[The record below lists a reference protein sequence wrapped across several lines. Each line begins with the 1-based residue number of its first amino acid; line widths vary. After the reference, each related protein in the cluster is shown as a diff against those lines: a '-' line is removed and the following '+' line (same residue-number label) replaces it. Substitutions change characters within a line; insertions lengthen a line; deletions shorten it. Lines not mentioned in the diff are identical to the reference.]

1 MDSFWTAVSAVKRD
15 PDLIER
21 HASQI
26 AEIDRLLFEQ
36 WKPLIRV
43 EMPVGNTVAIAGTLA
58 GLGLVAAGYYVADP
72 WNGLAILAG
81 TGVLLGTTHGL
92 GHILTGAAVGIRFIA
107 WFVAGVRAPQ
117 PGVKTDKAS
126 YLRTPPRSRAWMHAS
141 GAIVTK
147 LVPFLM
153 LGPALVADVP
163 AWTWVIL
170 LIIGFGQFATDA
182 IWSTKTSDWMRYR
195 REMRIADELQGESP
209 RGGA

>member
-1 MDSFWTAVSAVKRD
+1 MHVFWAAVSAVKRD
-15 PDLIER
+15 ADLIER
-21 HASQI
+21 HATQI
-26 AEIDRLLFEQ
+26 GEIDRLVFEQ

-43 EMPVGNTVAIAGTLA
+43 RMSAGNAAAIVGTLA
-58 GLGLVAAGYYVADP
+58 GLGLVAAGYYLSDP

-92 GHILTGAAVGIRFIA
+92 AHVLGGAVVGIRFIA
-107 WFVAGVRAPQ
+107 WFVAGIRAPQ
-117 PGVKTDKAS
+117 PGVKTEKAS

-141 GAIVTK
+141 GAVITK

-163 AWTWVIL
+163 TWTWVVL
-170 LIIGFGQFATDA
+170 LIIGFGQFVTDA

-195 REMRIADELQGESP
+195 REMRIARELEGQSAGS
-209 RGGA
+209 